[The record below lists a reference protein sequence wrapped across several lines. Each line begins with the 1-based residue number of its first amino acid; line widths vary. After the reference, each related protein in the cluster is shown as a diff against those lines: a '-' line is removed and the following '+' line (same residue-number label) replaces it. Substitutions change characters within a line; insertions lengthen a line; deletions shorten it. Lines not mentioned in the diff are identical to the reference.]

1 MYGNF
6 KSHLADQLNQIYDD
20 GLYKTEREI
29 TTPQGSIVNTIEV
42 NNLINLCANNYL
54 GLAEAYIESRDFML
68 AKDILYMLLDMDLSS
83 QKEESHHPYSVDL

>member
-6 KSHLADQLNQIYDD
+6 KSHLTNQLNQIYDD

-54 GLAEAYIESRDFML
+54 GLAENPSYQRCSKKRFR
-68 AKDILYMLLDMDLSS
+68 
-83 QKEESHHPYSVDL
+83 

>member
-6 KSHLADQLNQIYDD
+6 KSHLTNQLNQIYDD

-54 GLAEAYIESRDFML
+54 GLAENRHIKNE
-68 AKDILYMLLDMDLSS
+68 
-83 QKEESHHPYSVDL
+83 QKKV